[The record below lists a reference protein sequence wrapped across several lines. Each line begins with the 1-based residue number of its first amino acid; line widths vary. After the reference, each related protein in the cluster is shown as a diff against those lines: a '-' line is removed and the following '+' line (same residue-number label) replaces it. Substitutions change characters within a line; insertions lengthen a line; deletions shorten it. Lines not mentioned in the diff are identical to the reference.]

1 MAEYGI
7 KDLEILSGIKAHTI
21 RIWEK
26 RYNLIAPNRT
36 DTQIRKY
43 SDEELRELLSI
54 SILYNNQVKISKIAD
69 MKPSE
74 RYKRVNELRT
84 KTADNSEQKLILS
97 LIDLDEISFKNI
109 IQNSIDEIGL
119 EATFTTVL
127 IPFLDRIGVMYIVG
141 SINPAQE
148 HFISTLIR
156 QKIIA
161 EIDKLEIP
169 SSKEAPILLYLPEH
183 EWHELS
189 LLFYQFIL
197 RKKGI
202 PTVYFGQSLP
212 YDSLIE
218 SVNFLK
224 PKAILTS
231 WLTAIEEQFIID
243 YFKQLKK
250 DIGTTLIVAGGY
262 QINLHHVKIN
272 NNVNQIKSLDDL
284 IANIS

>member
-43 SDEELRELLSI
+43 TDEELRELLSI

-69 MKPSE
+69 MTPSE
-74 RYKRVNELRT
+74 RYEKVNELRT
-84 KTADNSEQKLILS
+84 KTANNNEQKLILS

-119 EATFTTVL
+119 ESTFTTVL

-169 SSKEAPILLYLPEH
+169 TSNEAPILLYLPEH

-189 LLFYQFIL
+189 LLFYQFTL

-202 PTVYFGQSLP
+202 NTVYFGQSLP

-218 SVNFLK
+218 SIHFLK

-243 YFKQLKK
+243 YFNQLKK
-250 DIGTTLIVAGGY
+250 EIGSTLIIAGGY
-262 QINLHHVKIN
+262 QINLHYSKIN

>member
-43 SDEELRELLSI
+43 TDEELRELLTI

-74 RYKRVNELRT
+74 RYSKVIEL
-84 KTADNSEQKLILS
+84 TAQTTNDSEQKLILS
-97 LIDLDEISFKNI
+97 LIDLDEISFKKI
-109 IQNSIDEIGL
+109 IQTSIDQIGL
-119 EATFTTVL
+119 EATFTSIL

-141 SINPAQE
+141 TINPAQE

-156 QKIIA
+156 QKIIS
-161 EIDKLEIP
+161 EIDKLPIP
-169 SSKEAPILLYLPEH
+169 STKEAPVLLYLPEH

-197 RKKGI
+197 RKKGVH
-202 PTVYFGQSLP
+202 TVYLGQSLP

-218 SVNFLK
+218 SVKIVK

-243 YFKQLKK
+243 YFNQLKK
-250 DIGTTLIVAGGY
+250 VIGDTTIIAGGY
-262 QINLHHVKIN
+262 QINLFFDKIKGHVT
-272 NNVNQIKSLDDL
+272 QIKSLDDL
-284 IANIS
+284 LVSIS

>member
-202 PTVYFGQSLP
+202 STVYFGQSLP

-262 QINLHHVKIN
+262 QINLHLAKIN

>member
-7 KDLEILSGIKAHTI
+7 KDLEVLTGIKAHTI

-26 RYNLIAPNRT
+26 RYNLIAPSRT
-36 DTQIRKY
+36 NTLIRKY
-43 SDEELRELLSI
+43 TDEDLRELLTI
-54 SILYNNQVKISKIAD
+54 SILYNNLVKISKIAD

-74 RYKRVNELRT
+74 RYKKVLEFRT
-84 KTADNSEQKLILS
+84 QTADNSGQKLILS

-109 IQNSIDEIGL
+109 IQNSIDQIGL
-119 EATFTTVL
+119 EATFTKVL

-141 SINPAQE
+141 TINPAQE

-156 QKIIA
+156 QKIIS
-161 EIDKLEIP
+161 EIDKLPIP
-169 SSKEAPILLYLPEH
+169 SSKESPILLYLPEH

-197 RKKGI
+197 RKKGVH
-202 PTVYFGQSLP
+202 TLYFGQSLP

-231 WLTAIEEQFIID
+231 WLTATEEKFIID
-243 YFKQLKK
+243 YFKQLKN
-250 DIGTTLIVAGGY
+250 DIGSTSIIAGGY
-262 QINLHHVKIN
+262 QINLHYSKICEN
-272 NNVNQIKSLDDL
+272 INQIKSLEDL